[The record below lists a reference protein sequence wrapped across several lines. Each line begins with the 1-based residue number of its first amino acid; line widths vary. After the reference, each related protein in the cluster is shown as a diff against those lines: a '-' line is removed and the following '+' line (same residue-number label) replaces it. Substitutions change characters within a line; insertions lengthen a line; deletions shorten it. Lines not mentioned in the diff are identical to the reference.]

1 MKDSTKRKIKHIG
14 VMLFLLYVLLLVYF
28 LFFFEEYGR
37 VAAEERVYRYNL
49 IPFLEIR
56 RFWIYRE
63 QLGVLAVF
71 SNIFGNVI
79 GFIPY
84 GFILPVIAHKCR
96 SGFFIILSGFSLS
109 LVVEVVQLVTK
120 VGCFDVDDL
129 ILNTLGAAIGYG
141 IFAVCNYL
149 EGSYGFIVGGIC
161 LFATLLSVYGFLM
174 GVASFSEE
182 NCNHRT
188 SIVGTILNGVFLV
201 GWLLFFLMG
210 V

>member
-84 GFILPVIAHKCR
+84 GFILPVILDRMR
-96 SGFFIILSGFSLS
+96 SGWLIILAGFGLS
-109 LVVEVVQLVTK
+109 VTVEVIQLITK
-120 VGCFDVDDL
+120 VGCFDVDDM
-129 ILNTLGAAIGYG
+129 ILNTAGAALGY
-141 IFAVCNYL
+141 
-149 EGSYGFIVGGIC
+149 
-161 LFATLLSVYGFLM
+161 
-174 GVASFSEE
+174 
-182 NCNHRT
+182 
-188 SIVGTILNGVFLV
+188 
-201 GWLLFFLMG
+201 LLFFICDHLRRKIYG
-210 V
+210 KKI

>member
-79 GFIPY
+79 
-84 GFILPVIAHKCR
+84 
-96 SGFFIILSGFSLS
+96 
-109 LVVEVVQLVTK
+109 
-120 VGCFDVDDL
+120 DL
-129 ILNTLGAAIGYG
+129 FHMDLYFRLLHIN
-141 IFAVCNYL
+141 AVAD
-149 EGSYGFIVGGIC
+149 F
-161 LFATLLSVYGFLM
+161 LLYCQDF
-174 GVASFSEE
+174 
-182 NCNHRT
+182 H
-188 SIVGTILNGVFLV
+188 
-201 GWLLFFLMG
+201 
-210 V
+210 

>member
-63 QLGVLAVF
+63 QLGV
-71 SNIFGNVI
+71 I

-141 IFAVCNYL
+141 MFAVCNYL
-149 EGSYGFIVGGIC
+149 RRRHYGEKI
-161 LFATLLSVYGFLM
+161 
-174 GVASFSEE
+174 
-182 NCNHRT
+182 
-188 SIVGTILNGVFLV
+188 
-201 GWLLFFLMG
+201 
-210 V
+210 